1 MYVANQSH
9 MIQKIKKWFYNHFT
23 RPRHEYIKFTHKW
36 SARSTFYQL
45 NQEEIL
51 ALAIDTSG
59 LEPGALAFLGA
70 LQDATTTLWKNTAKA
85 DQDDYVHAAKEWSEK
100 SPPSHIQSRQVGT
113 SIHFIMSSY
122 HCLT

>member
-1 MYVANQSH
+1 MSLISLMRSRKSRSGFITTTLDPGMNTS
-9 MIQKIKKWFYNHFT
+9 
-23 RPRHEYIKFTHKW
+23 RFTHKW

-59 LEPGALAFLGA
+59 LEPGTPAFLGA